1 MILTAHQPVYLPWL
15 GLFHKIAIS
24 DMFVLLDEVQF
35 EKNGWMNRNKIKT
48 KNESLLLTVPVL
60 LKNYR
65 EIKSSEI
72 CINNSTNWQRK
83 HLSSIQMNYSQS
95 PFFDDYIGFFE
106 EVYSKKWNF
115 LNELNEYML
124 NWFLNKLEIKTKI
137 SKQSNYSFTGKK
149 SDLILNMCKDLN
161 ASKFIFGSMGKDYAD
176 VKSFEKNNVSVFFQ
190 EYVHPTYSQMKGDFI
205 PNLSVLDLLFN
216 HGSNSLEILLS
227 NNIRKF

>member
-137 SKQSNYSFTGKK
+137 SKQ
-149 SDLILNMCKDLN
+149 
-161 ASKFIFGSMGKDYAD
+161 
-176 VKSFEKNNVSVFFQ
+176 
-190 EYVHPTYSQMKGDFI
+190 
-205 PNLSVLDLLFN
+205 
-216 HGSNSLEILLS
+216 
-227 NNIRKF
+227 